1 MVPEPKSDLREER
14 GNYKMRNFGRL
25 AVCFAVAVFLCVAQ
39 DVVSVVH
46 GTVTKADHA
55 TKTVAVKTADGTEHA
70 IKVTGQTTYQGTKE
84 GFDGLKEGTEVVV
97 HKTGKGAEETG
108 LEIGKISKDGVKVT
122 EGTIVKVDHGTKT
135 IVVKSADGTEK
146 AFDYT
151 GTAGKDMGEAVGAG
165 AEKGAKV
172 TVYYTEESGKKIAH
186 FFGF

>member
-1 MVPEPKSDLREER
+1 MCHLNPFE
-14 GNYKMRNFGRL
+14 F
-25 AVCFAVAVFLCVAQ
+25 F
-39 DVVSVVH
+39 
-46 GTVTKADHA
+46 DH
-55 TKTVAVKTADGTEHA
+55 T
-70 IKVTGQTTYQGTKE
+70 

-135 IVVKSADGTEK
+135 VVVKSGDGTEK

-165 AEKGAKV
+165 TEKGAKV